1 MSKVVNV
8 GVRRWSRRWSRVSPD
23 IYGVFFLAHFSI
35 PLYSCTTQSPS
46 GYSTT
51 STLSN
56 TSVMAWTWTS
66 SWRSSYESS
75 ASRTLHLNEGV
86 MLGDI
91 SQTVIPCLLYIIY
104 LYFICLHTYL
114 LLFGSYL
121 ILSSCQQTLSL
132 SHYYWN
138 PPALLAYCYYLS
150 LLRLL
155 YSL

>member
-1 MSKVVNV
+1 
-8 GVRRWSRRWSRVSPD
+8 
-23 IYGVFFLAHFSI
+23 
-35 PLYSCTTQSPS
+35 
-46 GYSTT
+46 
-51 STLSN
+51 
-56 TSVMAWTWTS
+56 
-66 SWRSSYESS
+66 
-75 ASRTLHLNEGV
+75 

-138 PPALLAYCYYLS
+138 PPALLAYCYLLS

-155 YSL
+155 LSFRDYISSCLQVALTEAVRCRSLRRQPGHIGVGAGVRWFSESGSIDPGLLACTQVWMQPYYVLLTAFPILGVLPIHKLVLR